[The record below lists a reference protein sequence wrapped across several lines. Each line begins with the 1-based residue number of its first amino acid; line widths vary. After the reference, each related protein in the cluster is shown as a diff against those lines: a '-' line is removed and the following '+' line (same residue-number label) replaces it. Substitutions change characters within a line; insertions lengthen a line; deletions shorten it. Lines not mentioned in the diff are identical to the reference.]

1 MALQLDIITPL
12 KTVLKE
18 EVEEIIIPTESGEIT
33 ILPHHVSLVTRI
45 KPGEMTIKRNQKSTF
60 FAITGGFLE
69 INNNKVTILAD
80 YAVRAE
86 DIEVAKAK
94 EAQERAEN
102 LMKEKDSGKNFI
114 TAEADL
120 RKALLELHVARRH
133 KKATPS

>member
-18 EVEEIIIPTESGEIT
+18 EVEEIIIPTENGEIT

-94 EAQERAEN
+94 EALERAEN